1 LKESAAEPV
10 PVCPDTVKT
19 IAMNIQKI
27 MILGAGKMGS
37 WLVESLC
44 LDYEVGVFD
53 LEKTRLKYFFNSH
66 KFLTYEEIRDFQPD
80 LLINAVSLNHTI
92 KVFREID
99 PYLPE
104 RCIIADITSV
114 KNGLQEYYHES
125 GRRFVSTHPMFG
137 PTFANIKDLS
147 NENAIIIS
155 ESDDE
160 GKDFFRVFYRS
171 LNLNIYEYSFSDHD
185 ETIAYSLSVPFS
197 SSLVFAACMKKQEA
211 PGTTFRKH
219 LDVAR
224 GVLSEDDYLLSEIL
238 FNRFT
243 IDQVEKIRTQLA
255 RLIEIVRER
264 DFDALKEFFD
274 ALRRNIEL
282 PVRGVDQVQD

>member
-1 LKESAAEPV
+1 
-10 PVCPDTVKT
+10 
-19 IAMNIQKI
+19 MQKI
-27 MILGAGKMGS
+27 VVLGAGKMGA

-44 LDYEVGVFD
+44 LDYDVAVFD
-53 LEKTRLKYFFNSH
+53 RDKSKLKYFFNSH
-66 KFLTYEEIRDFQPD
+66 RFISLEEIRDFQPD

-92 KVFREID
+92 EVFREVD

-104 RCIIADITSV
+104 ECIIADITSV
-114 KNGLQEYYHES
+114 KNGIQEYYKQS
-125 GRRFVSTHPMFG
+125 GRRFISTHPMFG

-155 ESDDE
+155 ESDEE
-160 GKDFFRVFYRS
+160 GKEFLRKFYKS
-171 LNLNIYEYSFSDHD
+171 MNLNIYEYSFNDHD
-185 ETIAYSLSVPFS
+185 ETIAYCLSVPFS

-219 LDVAR
+219 MDVAQ

-243 IDQVEKIRTQLA
+243 IDQLEKIRTQLA
-255 RLIEIVRER
+255 MLIEVVKDR
-264 DFDALKEFFD
+264 DFESLKEFLD
-274 ALRRNIEL
+274 SLRQNIEL
-282 PVRGVDQVQD
+282 PVS

>member
-1 LKESAAEPV
+1 
-10 PVCPDTVKT
+10 
-19 IAMNIQKI
+19 
-27 MILGAGKMGS
+27 MILGAGKMGA

-44 LDYEVGVFD
+44 LDFD
-53 LEKTRLKYFFNSH
+53 VAIYDRDKSRLKYFFNSH
-66 KFLTYEEIRDFQPD
+66 RFMSFEEIRDFEPD
-80 LLINAVSLNHTI
+80 LLINAVSLNNTI
-92 KVFREID
+92 EVFREVD

-104 RCIIADITSV
+104 NCIIADITSV
-114 KNGLQEYYHES
+114 KNGIQEYYGES

-147 NENAIIIS
+147 NENAIIIR
-155 ESDDE
+155 ESDEE
-160 GKDFFRVFYRS
+160 GKAFFNNFYSS
-171 LNLNIYEYSFSDHD
+171 LKLNIYEYSFSDHD

-238 FNRFT
+238 FNPFT
-243 IDQVEKIRTQLA
+243 ISQVEKIRTQLA
-255 RLIEIVRER
+255 RLIEIVEVR
-264 DFDALKEFFD
+264 DFNALKDFFD
-274 ALRRNIEL
+274 SLRKNIDL
-282 PVRGVDQVQD
+282 PG

>member
-1 LKESAAEPV
+1 
-10 PVCPDTVKT
+10 
-19 IAMNIQKI
+19 MQKI
-27 MILGAGKMGS
+27 VVLGAGKMGS

-44 LDYEVGVFD
+44 LDYEVAVFD

-66 KFLTYEEIRDFQPD
+66 RFVSLDEIREYQPD
-80 LLINAVSLNHTI
+80 LLINAVSLNNTI
-92 KVFREID
+92 QVFREIA

-104 RCIIADITSV
+104 HCIIADITSV
-114 KNGLQEYYHES
+114 KNGLQEYYRES

-137 PTFANIKDLS
+137 PTIKDLS
-147 NENAIIIS
+147 NENAIIIT
-155 ESDDE
+155 ESDEE
-160 GKDFFRVFYRS
+160 GKEFFRKFYRS

-185 ETIAYSLSVPFS
+185 ETIAYCLSVPFS

-238 FNRFT
+238 FNPFT

-255 RLIEIVRER
+255 RLIEIVQER
-264 DFDALKEFFD
+264 DFEALKDFFD
-274 ALRRNIEL
+274 SLRRNIEL
-282 PVRGVDQVQD
+282 PV

>member
-1 LKESAAEPV
+1 MK
-10 PVCPDTVKT
+10 
-19 IAMNIQKI
+19 KI
-27 MILGAGKMGS
+27 VVLGAGKMGS

-44 LDYEVGVFD
+44 LDYDVGVFD
-53 LEKTRLKYFFNSH
+53 LDKTKLKYFFNSH
-66 KFLTYEEIRDFQPD
+66 RFLSFEEIRDFQPD
-80 LLINAVSLNHTI
+80 LLINAVSLNSTI

-99 PYLPE
+99 PYL
-104 RCIIADITSV
+104 RDDCIIADITSV
-114 KNGLQEYYHES
+114 KKGLQEYYQES

-155 ESDDE
+155 ESDQGGIE
-160 GKDFFRVFYRS
+160 FFRSFYSS
-171 LNLNIYEYSFSDHD
+171 LKLNIYEYNFSDHD

-238 FNRFT
+238 FNPFT
-243 IDQVEKIRTQLA
+243 IEQVAKIRTQLA
-255 RLIEIVRER
+255 SLMKIVEQR
-264 DFDALKEFFD
+264 DFKALKDFFD
-274 ALRRNIEL
+274 GLRENIEL
-282 PVRGVDQVQD
+282 PVNRE

>member
-1 LKESAAEPV
+1 MK
-10 PVCPDTVKT
+10 
-19 IAMNIQKI
+19 KI
-27 MILGAGKMGS
+27 VVLGAGKMGS

-44 LDYEVGVFD
+44 LDYDVGVFD
-53 LEKTRLKYFFNSH
+53 QDKTRLKYFFNSH
-66 KFLTYEEIRDFQPD
+66 RFLSLDEIRDFQPD
-80 LLINAVSLNHTI
+80 LLINAVSLHNTI

-99 PYLPE
+99 PYLRE
-104 RCIIADITSV
+104 DCIIADITSV
-114 KNGLQEYYHES
+114 KNGLQQYYQEC

-147 NENAIIIS
+147 SENAIIIT
-155 ESDDE
+155 ESDQE
-160 GKDFFRVFYRS
+160 GKEFFRSFYS
-171 LNLNIYEYSFSDHD
+171 SQKLNIYEYSFSDHD

-238 FNRFT
+238 FNPFT
-243 IDQVEKIRTQLA
+243 IEQVSKIRTQLA
-255 RLIEIVRER
+255 TLIRIVEER
-264 DFDALKEFFD
+264 DFDALKQFFD
-274 ALRRNIEL
+274 GLRENIEL
-282 PVRGVDQVQD
+282 PVNRG

>member
-1 LKESAAEPV
+1 MK
-10 PVCPDTVKT
+10 
-19 IAMNIQKI
+19 KI
-27 MILGAGKMGS
+27 VVLGAGKMGS

-44 LDYEVGVFD
+44 LDYDVGVFD
-53 LEKTRLKYFFNSH
+53 LDKTKLKYFFNSH
-66 KFLTYEEIRDFQPD
+66 RFLSMEEIRDFQPD
-80 LLINAVSLNHTI
+80 LLINAVSLNNTI
-92 KVFREID
+92 RVFREID
-99 PYLPE
+99 PYLNDD
-104 RCIIADITSV
+104 CIMADITSV
-114 KNGLQEYYHES
+114 KNGLQEYYKES

-155 ESDDE
+155 ESD
-160 GKDFFRVFYRS
+160 KDGIEFFRSFFSS
-171 LNLNIYEYSFSDHD
+171 LKLNIYEYNFSDHD

-238 FNRFT
+238 FNPFT
-243 IDQVEKIRTQLA
+243 IEQVTKIRSQLASLIKIVEK
-255 RLIEIVRER
+255 R
-264 DFDALKEFFD
+264 DLESLKDFFD
-274 ALRRNIEL
+274 GLRENIEL
-282 PVRGVDQVQD
+282 PVNRE